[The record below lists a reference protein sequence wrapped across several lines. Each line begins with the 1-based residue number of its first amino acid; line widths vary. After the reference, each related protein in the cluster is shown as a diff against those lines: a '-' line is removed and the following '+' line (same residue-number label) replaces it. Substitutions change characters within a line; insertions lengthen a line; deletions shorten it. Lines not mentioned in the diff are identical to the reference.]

1 MHMLLESFINAGNFI
16 IHIYV
21 IMNQLM
27 IHLNKTIFYI
37 RQYSSSL
44 AKKNVDEVVL

>member
-1 MHMLLESFINAGNFI
+1 MHMLLESFINACNFVV
-16 IHIYV
+16 HIYV

-27 IHLNKTIFYI
+27 ISLNKAIFYI

-44 AKKNVDEVVL
+44 IKKEVDEVIL